1 MKKIF
6 ILLITLIIVWPFQI
20 SYSQSNKPVRIEIPV
35 KDDNDEI
42 YKVVP
47 CDDNG
52 VMLIYLSPD
61 NDAEGNM
68 VWIAALLDKELKET
82 WRMTVPLPK
91 GFAMQEALY
100 SNNHLILFYYSQ
112 KGAPENNFRVIDIEV
127 TAGVYSL
134 VAYTIPERSGISY
147 FSIGNAFALA
157 GINTRSDESIILAYQ
172 FSSKQFSV
180 INPGVPGKVAIVS
193 MNIDKSTG
201 IISSVI
207 RTSGGARKRNYFLVK
222 TDINGNIQANL
233 QLSKFDDNRMIN
245 TAFSYRVDAK
255 TDLIIGSYGKSSRTQ
270 NIEGVETIGVASTGF
285 FSILLKDNQEANANF
300 YEFTDFENFF
310 RYLRRPAD
318 LTSRRTVGRLDRGR
332 EYSSDHDLMAHEVF
346 KWKDQF
352 VFMAEA
358 YYPEYRTVTT
368 MVYDYYGR
376 PYPSTYSIFE
386 GFRYVTTFVAGFDRT
401 GNLLWNNDLELR
413 NILSQ
418 NLKHR
423 VTAWEDPE
431 GLVLAYASEGKIVSK
446 LINGSTT
453 VDAIGQSEVEPI
465 SPRDRVYND
474 VNSVIEPWY
483 NQYFIV
489 YGYQNI
495 RNSYVSS
502 RGNKNVF
509 YVSKMAYY

>member
-6 ILLITLIIVWPFQI
+6 LLFITLLIAYPFQI
-20 SYSQSNKPVRIEIPV
+20 IKGQSDRPVRMEIPV
-35 KDDNDEI
+35 KDDTEI

-47 CDDNG
+47 CDEQG
-52 VMLIYLSPD
+52 VMLVYLSSD
-61 NDAEGNM
+61 NDEEGNM
-68 VWIAALLDKELKET
+68 VWIAALLDKDFKET

-91 GFAMQEALY
+91 GFGLQEALY
-100 SNNHLILFYYSQ
+100 NNKHLILFYYAQ
-112 KGAPENNFRVIDIEV
+112 KGESENNFRVVDIEV
-127 TAGVYSL
+127 VAGVYSML
-134 VAYTIPERSGISY
+134 AYTVPDKSAISY
-147 FSIGNAFALA
+147 FSIGNSFALA

-172 FSSKQFSV
+172 FGNKQFSV
-180 INPGVPGKVAIVS
+180 INPGIPGKVAIVS
-193 MNIDKSTG
+193 MNIDKS
-201 IISSVI
+201 SSIVSAVI
-207 RTSGGARKRNYFLVK
+207 RTAGSSKKRNYFLVK
-222 TDINGNIQANL
+222 TDVNGNILTNL

-245 TAFSYRVDAK
+245 TAFSYRVDAH
-255 TDLIIGSYGKSSRTQ
+255 TDIIIGSYGKSSRTRT
-270 NIEGVETIGVASTGF
+270 IEGVETVGIASTGF
-285 FSILLKDNQEANANF
+285 FSILLKDNQESNTNL
-300 YEFTDFENFF
+300 YEFSGFENFF
-310 RYLRRPAD
+310 RYLRTPSD
-318 LTSRRTVGRLDRGR
+318 LSSRRSANRLERGR
-332 EYSSDHDLMAHEVF
+332 DYSSDHDLLAHEVF

-376 PYPSTYSIFE
+376 PYPSNYSVFE
-386 GFRYVTTFVAGFDRT
+386 GFRYVTTFVAGFDRA

-418 NLKHR
+418 NLKRR
-423 VTAWEDPE
+423 VLAWEDPE

-446 LINGSTT
+446 LINGGAT
-453 VDAIGQSEVEPI
+453 VDAVGQSDIEPL
-465 SPRDRVYND
+465 SPRDRVFND
-474 VNSVIEPWY
+474 ANSIIEPWY

-509 YVSKMAYY
+509 YINKLAYY

>member
-6 ILLITLIIVWPFQI
+6 ILLSILLIICRIQF
-20 SYSQSNKPVRIEIPV
+20 SYGQSNRPVRMEIPV
-35 KDDNDEI
+35 KDDTEI
-42 YKVVP
+42 YKVVL
-47 CDDNG
+47 CDENG
-52 VMLIYLSPD
+52 LMIIYLSSE
-61 NDAEGNM
+61 NDVDGNM
-68 VWIAALLDKELKET
+68 IWIAALLDKELKEA
-82 WRMTVPLPK
+82 WRMTIPLPK
-91 GFAMQEALY
+91 GFSMQEALY
-100 SNNHLILFYYSQ
+100 SKDHLILFYNSK
-112 KGAPENNFRVIDIEV
+112 KGEPENNFRVADIDV
-127 TAGVYSL
+127 KGGVYSML
-134 VAYTIPERSGISY
+134 AYTIPEKSEISY

-157 GINTRSDESIILAYQ
+157 GINTRNDESIILAYR
-172 FSSKQFSV
+172 FSNKQFSI
-180 INPGVPGKVAIVS
+180 INPGVPGKVVIVS
-193 MNIDKSTG
+193 MNIDKSSG

-222 TDINGNIQANL
+222 TDVNGNILTNL

-245 TAFSYRVDAK
+245 TAFSYRVDAH
-255 TDLIIGSYGKSSRTQ
+255 TDLIIGSYGKSSRTR
-270 NIEGVETIGVASTGF
+270 NIEGEETIGVASTGF
-285 FSILLKDNQEANANF
+285 FSILLEDNQEKNANF

-310 RYLRRPAD
+310 RYLRRPSD
-318 LTSRRTVGRLDRGR
+318 LNSRRSMNRLEKGKD
-332 EYSSDHDLMAHEVF
+332 YSSDHDLLTHEVF

-386 GFRYVTTFVAGFDRT
+386 GFRYVTTFVAGFDHA

-418 NLKHR
+418 NLKRR

-431 GLVLAYASEGKIVSK
+431 GLVLAYANEGKIVSK
-446 LINGSTT
+446 LINGSAT
-453 VDAIGQSEVEPI
+453 VEAISQSDVEPM
-465 SPRDRVYND
+465 SPRDRVSSD
-474 VNSVIEPWY
+474 ANSIIEPWY
-483 NQYFIV
+483 NQYFVI

-495 RNSYVSS
+495 RNSYVST

-509 YVSKMAYY
+509 YISKVAYY